1 MNIIL
6 KYQHKINKLA
16 LIADIIC
23 GLLIVLFVYAA
34 FSKLYDYTQFKMQL
48 RRSPFIA
55 SYAGIIAWLVPA
67 TELTIVGILTVKNTR
82 LYGLYASGM
91 LLLIFTL
98 YIAGMLLTEEH
109 LPCSCGGI
117 IQQLSWQQH
126 LVFNTFLM
134 ALCGWGIII
143 EHHYI
148 KSKIKI
154 IIPKH

>member
-1 MNIIL
+1 MKRWIP
-6 KYQHKINKLA
+6 
-16 LIADIIC
+16 DIIC

-34 FSKLYDYTQFKMQL
+34 SSKLFDYNQFKIQL
-48 RRSPFIA
+48 GHSPLIA
-55 SYAGIIAWLVPA
+55 SYAGIIAWLVPVM
-67 TELTIVGILTVKNTR
+67 ELMITGILSVKNTR

-126 LVFNTFLM
+126 LVFNIFFM
-134 ALCGWGIII
+134 ALCGWGIIA
-143 EHHYI
+143 EHHCKRNQL
-148 KSKIKI
+148 KSLSQNTETKN
-154 IIPKH
+154 